1 VSFNFFGESI
11 MKVFNTKTAVRKM
24 SNPSGT
30 MQVFADEGMNLG
42 DVTEMKINPSSMKT
56 YTNQPNVVSLGGLG
70 ATDGNGNPI
79 TLDISGNDIPNYS
92 DGYPMT
98 DVMGNPIPDPLTTML
113 STSGT
118 PLPALTT
125 PTTGSAASLV
135 ANFLTSLLPTSI
147 TGITKPG
154 APGVVVAAKPAG
166 LIGGMSATTIGI
178 LGLGGLLA
186 FKLLGK
192 KKR

>member
-1 VSFNFFGESI
+1 
-11 MKVFNTKTAVRKM
+11 MKVFDTKTVIK
-24 SNPSGT
+24 
-30 MQVFADEGMNLG
+30 NLG
-42 DVTEMKINPSSMKT
+42 DVTEMKVNPSSMKT
-56 YTNQPNVVSLGGLG
+56 YTDQPNIVNLGGLG
-70 ATDGNGNPI
+70 ATDANGNPI
-79 TLDISGNDIPNYS
+79 TLDMAGNDIPNYS

-98 DVMGNPIPDPLTTML
+98 DANGNPLPDPLTTML
-113 STSGT
+113 STSGQA
-118 PLPALTT
+118 LPALTT

-147 TGITKPG
+147 TGGARPG
-154 APGVVVAAKPAG
+154 TVVAAPSPSAG
-166 LIGGMSATTIGI
+166 LIAGMSATTLGI

>member
-1 VSFNFFGESI
+1 LFNFFGEFI
-11 MKVFNTKTAVRKM
+11 MKVFDTKTAIK
-24 SNPSGT
+24 
-30 MQVFADEGMNLG
+30 NLG
-42 DVTEMKINPSSMKT
+42 DITEMKVNPSSMKT

-70 ATDGNGNPI
+70 ATDANGNPI
-79 TLDISGNDIPNYS
+79 TLDMAGNDIPNYS

-98 DVMGNPIPDPLTTML
+98 DANGNPLPDPLTTML
-113 STSGT
+113 STSGQA
-118 PLPALTT
+118 LPALTT

-147 TGITKPG
+147 TGGARPG
-154 APGVVVAAKPAG
+154 TVVAAPSPSAG
-166 LIGGMSATTIGI
+166 LIAGMSATTLGI

>member
-1 VSFNFFGESI
+1 
-11 MKVFNTKTAVRKM
+11 MKVFNAKTAVRKP
-24 SNPSGT
+24 SNPNGT
-30 MQVFADEGMNLG
+30 SQIFADEGMNLG
-42 DVTEMKINPSSMKT
+42 DVTEMKVNPSSMKT
-56 YTNQPNVVSLGGLG
+56 YPNQPNVVSLGGLG

-79 TLDISGNDIPNYS
+79 TLDMAGNDIPNYS

-98 DVMGNPIPDPLTTML
+98 DAFGSPLPDPLVTML
-113 STSGT
+113 PTSGT
-118 PLPALTT
+118 PLAPLTAPLTT

-135 ANFLTSLLPTSI
+135 ANFLTSLLPASI
-147 TGITKPG
+147 TGIAKPG
-154 APGVVVAAKPAG
+154 APGAVVAAKPAG
-166 LIGGMSATTIGI
+166 LIGGMSATTLGI

>member
-1 VSFNFFGESI
+1 VVLFNFFGESI
-11 MKVFNTKTAVRKM
+11 MKVFNTKTAGSRAV
-24 SNPSGT
+24 PPGYAY
-30 MQVFADEGMNLG
+30 VPGLLPGMTFG
-42 DVTEMKINPSSMKT
+42 DVTEMKTNPSSMKT
-56 YTNQPNVVSLGGLG
+56 YSDQPNVVNLGGLG
-70 ATDGNGNPI
+70 ATDANGNQI
-79 TLDISGNDIPNYS
+79 TLDMAGNDIPNYS

-98 DVMGNPIPDPLTTML
+98 DAFGNALPDPVDTML

-118 PLPALTT
+118 PLPSLTT

-135 ANFLTSLLPTSI
+135 ANFLTSLLPSSI
-147 TGITKPG
+147 TGAAK
-154 APGVVVAAKPAG
+154 PGVVVAAKPAG
-166 LIGGMSATTIGI
+166 LIGGMSPTTLGI